1 MFGDRGYTDTSV
13 GRCSIT
19 TKGVNLVAKKQEK
32 QPWTISKTATVSFVA
47 STLVYLI
54 GYSLEPAKT
63 AAFASAGFWALKNI
77 APIATTILVAFFALG
92 WKRPDRK
99 QALSG
104 AVMGAVAGH
113 IVGAVA
119 GLLVFFL
126 PFINGLVSAIVGRIA
141 SAYLSA
147 AGTML
152 GELKEEK

>member
-1 MFGDRGYTDTSV
+1 M
-13 GRCSIT
+13 
-19 TKGVNLVAKKQEK
+19 AKKQAK

-54 GYSLEPAKT
+54 GYFLEPTK
-63 AAFASAGFWALKNI
+63 AAGMTSVGFWALKNI

-104 AVMGAVAGH
+104 AAMGAVAGH
-113 IVGAVA
+113 VVGAIA

-141 SAYLSA
+141 SAYLAA
-147 AGTML
+147 AGTVL
-152 GELKEEK
+152 GELKEEKK